1 MISRELTVRG
11 FFMVSGGGPGAMEAT
26 HLGAWFATRTVAEL
40 DDALATLALVRSV
53 AHIPQSLRSA

>member
-26 HLGAWFATRTVAEL
+26 HLGAWFSTRTVAEL
-40 DDALATLALVRSV
+40 DVALAILAQVRT
-53 AHIPQSLRSA
+53 